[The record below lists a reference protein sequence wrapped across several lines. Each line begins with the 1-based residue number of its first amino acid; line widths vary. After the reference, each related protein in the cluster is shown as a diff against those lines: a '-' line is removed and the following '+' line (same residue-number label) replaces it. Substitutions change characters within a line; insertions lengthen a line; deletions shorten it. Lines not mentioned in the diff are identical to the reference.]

1 MKIFEFIKSLLPNF
15 SRSRVVEDARISR
28 AQLETIVIPA
38 YSEAERVMTNWNFVS
53 AEVQSMLLTFS
64 RIVKQPRGTN
74 MIVALRSGFDKILAL
89 HAAIDDRVKKS
100 FEEEIEL
107 AGITFYKV
115 NLIHILEMINFT
127 SGYSLTLLNYVYIA
141 EGAKLGAGHPQLRQA
156 LTTDEVKEVEKKFI
170 EFCMAFA
177 ILTRQLKDIQGA
189 LDTIP
194 DIVAGN
200 GEDLTIGST
209 IGEHK
214 VDPLGMSSGFSN
226 VTHNPIY
233 RIRLMVAEHHANNYK
248 KNLELQK
255 VLELRLLNME
265 RARNNEE
272 PDAALEREI
281 NYTQSR
287 IQGLERKLQLE
298 EESVA

>member
-1 MKIFEFIKSLLPNF
+1 MKIFEFIKSLLPSF
-15 SRSRVVEDARISR
+15 SRNRVVEDARISR
-28 AQLETIVIPA
+28 AQLETVVIPA
-38 YSEAERVMTNWNFVS
+38 YSEAERVMSNWSFS
-53 AEVQSMLLTFS
+53 SSEVQDMLLTFS

-74 MIVALRSGFDKILAL
+74 MVVALRGGFDKILAL
-89 HAAIDDRVKKS
+89 HSAIDDRVKKS

-115 NLIHILEMINFT
+115 NLIRILELISFT
-127 SGYSLTLLNYVYIA
+127 SKYSLKLLNYIYIT
-141 EGAKLGAGHPQLRQA
+141 EGAKLGIEGQLKQS
-156 LTTDEVKEVEKKFI
+156 LTPNEIKTIEADFI
-170 EFCMAFA
+170 QFCMAFA
-177 ILTRQLKDIQGA
+177 ILTRQLKDVQTA

-194 DIVAGN
+194 DIVAGQ

-214 VDPLGMSSGFSN
+214 VDPLGMSNGFGN
-226 VTHNPIY
+226 ATHNPIY
-233 RIRLMVAEHHANNYK
+233 RIRLLVAEYHANQYK
-248 KNLELQK
+248 QSLELKK
-255 VLELRLLNME
+255 VLELRLLSME

-287 IQGLERKLQLE
+287 VQTLERKLQTQ